1 MQETGYR
8 WGRWSCLVGS
18 DKADFG
24 YGKTGGRLRAG
35 IIKGFERFEAKA
47 VMLVELILLNL
58 KNERSNLFSKLSVI
72 VCRIVGRLQLKK
84 CY

>member
-1 MQETGYR
+1 MWTRELEHRRGQ
-8 WGRWSCLVGS
+8 WSCLVGS

-47 VMLVELILLNL
+47 VMLVELILLP
-58 KNERSNLFSKLSVI
+58 KSKKRKV
-72 VCRIVGRLQLKK
+72 
-84 CY
+84 